1 MTATE
6 ATEQQ
11 QAKRDEQDDRPPR
24 RRLQLALLL
33 ATLAAGAA
41 LLALVPALR
50 HAVTLCLNGDFAG
63 LRDYIRGLEA
73 GGVLLLLALMVVHA
87 VIFYPTEL
95 VTATAGFAYG
105 WLPGLALC
113 LVGWTLSALASY
125 AIGRRVG
132 DPLLRSVLGDHYR
145 RFERAVHGADTV
157 VWLSAR
163 LIPVVPFSFV
173 GYAAGAARFSL
184 WRFTWTSAVGFV
196 PLTAAV
202 SYLGS
207 EARTL
212 SLSNPLLWGAIALI
226 IGLLVAGHLVARR
239 R

>member
-1 MTATE
+1 M
-6 ATEQQ
+6 
-11 QAKRDEQDDRPPR
+11 
-24 RRLQLALLL
+24 
-33 ATLAAGAA
+33 
-41 LLALVPALR
+41 LALVPALR

-73 GGVLLLLALMVVHA
+73 GGVLLLLALMLVHA

>member
-1 MTATE
+1 MSAIDASE
-6 ATEQQ
+6 PRAAEP
-11 QAKRDEQDDRPPR
+11 DERAPR
-24 RRLQLALLL
+24 RGLQVGLLL
-33 ATLAAGAA
+33 ATLAVGGA
-41 LLALVPALR
+41 LVALVPSLR
-50 HAVTLCLNGDFAG
+50 HAVGLCLDGNFAG
-63 LRDYIRGLEA
+63 LRDYIRSLGA
-73 GGVLLLLALMVVHA
+73 GGVLLLLALMLLHA

-105 WLPGLALC
+105 WLPGFALC
-113 LVGWTLSALASY
+113 LAGWTLSALASY
-125 AIGRRVG
+125 AIGRRIG
-132 DPLLRSVLGDHYR
+132 DPILRSVLGEHFR
-145 RFERAVHGADTV
+145 RFDRAIHGADTV

-173 GYAAGAARFSL
+173 GYAAGATRFSL
-184 WRFTWTSAVGFV
+184 WRFTWTSAVGFI

-212 SLSNPLLWGAIALI
+212 SLSDPLVWVAVALI
-226 IGLLVAGHLVARR
+226 IGLLVAGHLAARR

>member
-41 LLALVPALR
+41 LVALVPALR

-73 GGVLLLLALMVVHA
+73 GGVLLLLALMLVHA

-95 VTATAGFAYG
+95 VTATCRVR
-105 WLPGLALC
+105 LRLAPRARA
-113 LVGWTLSALASY
+113 VP
-125 AIGRRVG
+125 RRV
-132 DPLLRSVLGDHYR
+132 DPVGARLLRDRSPGR
-145 RFERAVHGADTV
+145 
-157 VWLSAR
+157 
-163 LIPVVPFSFV
+163 
-173 GYAAGAARFSL
+173 
-184 WRFTWTSAVGFV
+184 
-196 PLTAAV
+196 
-202 SYLGS
+202 
-207 EARTL
+207 
-212 SLSNPLLWGAIALI
+212 
-226 IGLLVAGHLVARR
+226 
-239 R
+239 